1 MRLPLQ
7 ASHPLLYR
15 TKPHNSLDSKKQMG
29 RGSGQ
34 DDRPLTCFD
43 RWPLVQ
49 PWTGYQLE
57 QRVPIIIRQSILDSW
72 ISRRMYG
79 KTEAM
84 LYLGPGGHLD

>member
-15 TKPHNSLDSKKQMG
+15 TKPRNSLDGKKQMG
-29 RGSGQ
+29 RDSGQ

-57 QRVPIIIRQSILDSW
+57 QRVPIIRQSILDSW
-72 ISRRMYG
+72 ISRRTCG
-79 KTEAM
+79 KTEAL
-84 LYLGPGGHLD
+84 LYLGPSGVVL